1 MYHIKPSPKIT
12 HGAER
17 AKKNRINSENKEERE
32 SKAREKFHNE
42 QQQAAYDLIASNA
55 KITEALEETA
65 KSLNQALA
73 GLSEK
78 VSEISLD
85 IPESTDGKEISGA
98 IGQNTESIKQSLQ
111 NIEKSLSKIKLEV
124 EPTDLK
130 PHTEALEKS
139 IASGVSELK
148 KAIKTLTESVKAIEF
163 EHPPLV
169 LPSYKVIRDENGLIE
184 EIYPVLENG

>member
-1 MYHIKPSPKIT
+1 MYKILPSPKTT

-17 AKKNRINSENKEERE
+17 AKKNRISSENREEKEN
-32 SKAREKFHNE
+32 KAREKFHNE
-42 QQQAAYDLIASNA
+42 QQQAAYDLVASNA

-85 IPESTDGKEISGA
+85 IPESTDGNKISGA
-98 IGQNTESIKQSLQ
+98 IGQNTESIKKSLQ
-111 NIEKSLSKIKLEV
+111 TIEKSLSKIKLEV

-130 PHTEALEKS
+130 PHTEALGKS
-139 IASGVSELK
+139 IASGVGELK
-148 KAIKTLTESVKAIEF
+148 KAIKALTESVKAIEF

-184 EIYPVLENG
+184 EIYPVLDNG